1 MPGEAPRRRFEGG
14 FVEQALGAGEPVR
27 CRRRLHPILLVPAFV
42 LIAPAAFMT
51 IWPSEILLGLAF
63 AGLVIGSFVTFTLA
77 TSEIAVTDRR
87 ILAQV
92 HSQCLII
99 QIGHVARARAR
110 RSWFSRRVGYGTLE
124 VDLKLPSADRLVIR
138 GVVDPRPLA
147 KAINDSRASFS
158 GEASE

>member
-1 MPGEAPRRRFEGG
+1 MSGGAPRRRFEGG

-42 LIAPAAFMT
+42 LIVPVAFVT
-51 IWPSEILLGLAF
+51 IWPSDILLGLAF

-99 QIGHVARARAR
+99 QIGHVTRARAR
-110 RSWFSRRVGYGTLE
+110 QGWLARRVGYGTVE
-124 VDLKLPSADRLVIR
+124 VDLKLPRADRLLIR
-138 GVVDPRPLA
+138 GVVDPTPLA
-147 KAINDSRASFS
+147 KAINDSLASFS
-158 GEASE
+158 GDASE